1 MSQDPVPAI
10 ERQVQ
15 AGRQRH
21 GVFRLR
27 LQLFAV
33 IAVVLSL
40 GVSSLVAWPGP
51 SRHAG
56 AASNATLTVSPNS
69 GLAGSVTFLNGA
81 GFQYSRQTYF
91 LPLLFDGAQIGSV
104 TVSTCT
110 NTLIGGFGSACN
122 GTAVGFQVPAG
133 AKPGPHTFE
142 VKQTNSDHIV
152 TADAIATFTVVAPAT
167 DTPTSTATPVATD
180 TQTSTP
186 PPASTATNTP
196 PPASTATNTPPP
208 ASTAT
213 NTPPPASTATA
224 TATKVPKAKTKFV
237 VLARPEFNHDQVAIA
252 LHTGAG
258 EKIHIQF
265 SITIAMADGSVRK
278 VFGASHDGVTN
289 TRGLLTY
296 NLKIAYPERKAGRAA
311 LTISE
316 NGPAD
321 THTVRRTYLYKV
333 YG

>member
-1 MSQDPVPAI
+1 
-10 ERQVQ
+10 
-15 AGRQRH
+15 
-21 GVFRLR
+21 
-27 LQLFAV
+27 
-33 IAVVLSL
+33 
-40 GVSSLVAWPGP
+40 
-51 SRHAG
+51 
-56 AASNATLTVSPNS
+56 
-69 GLAGSVTFLNGA
+69 
-81 GFQYSRQTYF
+81 
-91 LPLLFDGAQIGSV
+91 
-104 TVSTCT
+104 
-110 NTLIGGFGSACN
+110 
-122 GTAVGFQVPAG
+122 
-133 AKPGPHTFE
+133 
-142 VKQTNSDHIV
+142 V

-208 ASTAT
+208 SV
-213 NTPPPASTATA
+213 PTATA
-224 TATKVPKAKTKFV
+224 TATKVPKTTTKFV
-237 VLARPEFNHDQVAIA
+237 VLARTDFNHDRVAIA

-296 NLKIAYPERKAGRAA
+296 NLKIAYPERKAGKAA